1 MTPPKQTYTYDIRKS
16 LSKNLFS
23 GFWRMMT
30 GFRHYYFIAVIMLA
44 CSALM
49 NTSSFM
55 LVRHFVDNILPT
67 PDVSRLAPFVGIGFV
82 LLAGGQGLFSF
93 LSGRFASK
101 TAEGLALRLR
111 DAMYDHIQRLSF
123 TYHDNMQTG
132 ELLSRATSDLD
143 AIRRFFSD
151 QAIGVGRI
159 ILLFTINF
167 VAIMLLNV
175 QLALISIIA
184 VPFIALM
191 SFFFFGRISRLYER
205 LQEQEAKVATTLQEN
220 LSGVRVVKAFNR
232 QNYERDKFEVQNFE
246 QYRRGRVFLVMHAL
260 FWPLSDVL
268 VFAQIIGGYFIG
280 ANMVINGTLS
290 VGSYLAY
297 VSLLGQ
303 LINPMR
309 NLGRLIVDM
318 STGVISYKRMM
329 QVIGEEQESL
339 VDGTYQPDGD
349 LRGDISFNGVNFE
362 YNADTPVLHDINITV
377 KAGQSVALLGST
389 GSGKTSLLS
398 LIPRFYDYTSGSIT
412 IDGVELRDIP
422 RGYLRGQI
430 GVVEQ
435 EPFLFSRTIRDN
447 ITFSVS
453 RAVTDEEVVAAAK
466 AAAVHDVIMTF
477 PDGYNTLVGER
488 GVTLSGGQKQR
499 VVLARALLKNPRILI
514 LDDAT
519 SSVDSE
525 TEDAIRQA
533 LLKLM
538 KGRTSFIIA
547 HRIQTVMHAD
557 IILVFDKG
565 RIVQRGSHSQLMREP
580 GIYRQIFELQS
591 RIDEEVE
598 KEATDVLGLPV

>member
-1 MTPPKQTYTYDIRKS
+1 MTPPVQTYQYDIRKS
-16 LSKNLFS
+16 LSKNLFR

-30 GFRHYYFIAVIMLA
+30 GFRQYYFYAVIMLA
-44 CSALM
+44 VSALL
-49 NTSSFM
+49 NTSSF
-55 LVRHFVDNILPT
+55 LLIRHFVDNVLPS
-67 PDVSRLAPFVGIGFV
+67 PDVGRLAPLVGLGFV

-93 LSGRFASK
+93 LSGRFAAR

-143 AIRRFFSD
+143 AIRRFFAD

-159 ILLFTINF
+159 LLLFTVNF
-167 VAIMLLNV
+167 FAIMLLNV
-175 QLALISIIA
+175 QLALISVIV
-184 VPFIALM
+184 VPLIALM
-191 SFFFFGRISRLYER
+191 SLFFFGRISTRYEQV
-205 LQEQEAKVATTLQEN
+205 QEQEAKVSTTLQEN

-232 QNYERDKFEVQNFE
+232 QNYEREKFEVQN
-246 QYRRGRVFLVMHAL
+246 YKHYKLGRGFLMLHAL

-268 VFAQIIGGYFIG
+268 VFGQIIGGYYFG
-280 ANMVINGTLS
+280 ATLVINGTLS
-290 VGSYLAY
+290 IGSYLAY

-309 NLGRLIVDM
+309 NLGRLLVDM
-318 STGVISYKRMM
+318 STGIVSYKRMM

-339 VDGTYQPDGD
+339 VDGAYVPNGD
-349 LRGDISFNGVNFE
+349 LRGDVQFKGVNFQ
-362 YNADTPVLHDINITV
+362 YNEDTPVLYDIDLSV

-389 GSGKTSLLS
+389 GSGKTSLVS
-398 LIPRFYDYTSGSIT
+398 LISRFYDYTSGSIT
-412 IDGVELRDIP
+412 IDGIELKDIP
-422 RGYLRGQI
+422 RGYVRGQI

-435 EPFLFSRTIRDN
+435 EPFLFSRSIREN

-453 RAVTDEEVVAAAK
+453 RKVTDEEVIAAAR

-477 PDGYNTLVGER
+477 PEGYNTLVGER

-525 TEDAIRQA
+525 TEDEIRQA

-547 HRIQTVMHAD
+547 HRIQTVMHANL
-557 IILVFDKG
+557 ILVFDKG
-565 RIVQRGSHSQLMREP
+565 RIVQRGTHSELMRVP

-591 RIDEEVE
+591 RIEEEVE
-598 KEATDVLGLPV
+598 KEAADVLGLPV